1 MDFKLFSKLSALPGP
16 CGREGA
22 FRAEIIKI
30 IKPLADQIKTDAVG
44 NIIALK
50 KGSAKGKKL
59 MLAAHMDEVSLRI
72 KYIDDNGFLRFLK
85 LGNIDPRTL
94 LSQRVLIHTE
104 KGPVRGVIGAKPAHY
119 STGDHGKAITEE
131 SLYIDIG
138 LVKEE
143 AAKIVSLGDA
153 ATLEREPAELKGG
166 FFTAKAIDD
175 RAGVYIL
182 IEVMK
187 QLKNKKPAGDIYF
200 VFTVQE
206 EFGAVGLLGAYAA
219 SAAIRPDVALAVDTT
234 GALDVPDI
242 PKQDFVVKSG
252 GGIAITLVDSMTIA
266 HDGVNKHLKEICQK
280 HNIPWQYRISSRGG
294 NEANAMQR
302 SGAGIPVSA
311 LSVPVRYIHSNVEVA
326 NKRDIDA
333 AIELVK
339 HFAMEAAKR
348 QY

>member
-1 MDFKLFSKLSALPGP
+1 
-16 CGREGA
+16 
-22 FRAEIIKI
+22 
-30 IKPLADQIKTDAVG
+30 
-44 NIIALK
+44 
-50 KGSAKGKKL
+50 

-72 KYIDDNGFLRFLK
+72 KYIDDNGFMRFIK

-94 LSQRVLIHTE
+94 IAQRVIIHTE
-104 KGPVRGVIGAKPAHY
+104 KGPVRGVIGVKPAHY
-119 STGDHGKAITEE
+119 STGDHGKSLTED

-138 LVKEE
+138 LGKEE
-143 AAKIVSLGDA
+143 AQKIIALGDA

-187 QLKNKKPAGDIYF
+187 QLRAKKPAGDIYF

-206 EFGAVGLLGAYAA
+206 EFGLYGAQVSSFGL
-219 SAAIRPDVALAVDTT
+219 RPDVALAVDTT
-234 GALDVPDI
+234 GALDIPDI

-252 GGIAITLVDSMTIA
+252 GGIAITLIDQLTIA
-266 HDGVNKHLKEICQK
+266 HNGLNKHLKEICKK
-280 HNIPWQYRISSRGG
+280 HNIPFQMRISSRGG
-294 NEANAMQR
+294 NDASVIQR

-333 AIELVK
+333 AVELVK